1 MRLYYDCADCN
12 RSFFTNRGLLAHCEA
27 KGHEYYKC
35 ELCDTDDGD
44 IVFMNKHELDE
55 HMEDHH
61 EECEICETVF
71 VDYDALCEHDC
82 FTPGDAYCQQCDRHF
97 KDESARNQHY
107 QDSPARVDTRILNM
121 IRSITQ
127 HYQSAAVHHDINCFE
142 CGQVFDD
149 EEKKDRHDETY
160 CHHCERRFPDKSAR
174 EQHYQHAAVHRDK
187 YCSKCQRLFDDEDEK
202 NLHDETYCH
211 ECEWQFED
219 ASAREEHYQDSDV
232 HRDSYCFECEQLFDD
247 EDERERHDETYC
259 HECKRQFRDESARE
273 QHYQNA
279 PVHQGSYCFEYERP
293 LSVEDQDDKERNES
307 AKEEPIPMTL
317 ADYFSFLD
325 TDQNILEQQ
334 RTSPRIHYTLSGSR
348 RTFGNLQPLH
358 QDSEPEASHNQYE
371 RTFADYSPTLQQHYR
386 GSAAHWTICCTQCNR
401 YFPDESARVQH
412 YRTSTSHSD
421 NYCLECDEL
430 FLDKSER
437 QQHYRAAHRNS
448 YCYHCELYFCD
459 ERSKEQHYRSS
470 ATHRDTYCHL
480 CDRFFRDKKTREEHY
495 YSDVHRDSYCEQC
508 KRLFQD
514 QEAREQHYCASATHH
529 DSYCKECNQFF
540 GDNDARELHY
550 RISPAHRNSFSETG
564 SVENRRSLVAVS

>member
-1 MRLYYDCADCN
+1 MILYDCADCN

-44 IVFMNKHELDE
+44 IVFINKRELDE

-107 QDSPARVDTRILNM
+107 QDSPAHFDTRILNM

-127 HYQSAAVHHDINCFE
+127 HYQNAAVHHDIKCFE

-149 EEKKDRHDETY
+149 EDEKDRHDETY
-160 CHHCERRFPDKSAR
+160 CHHCERRFPDK
-174 EQHYQHAAVHRDK
+174 
-187 YCSKCQRLFDDEDEK
+187 
-202 NLHDETYCH
+202 
-211 ECEWQFED
+211 
-219 ASAREEHYQDSDV
+219 
-232 HRDSYCFECEQLFDD
+232 
-247 EDERERHDETYC
+247 
-259 HECKRQFRDESARE
+259 SARE

-317 ADYFSFLD
+317 ADYFCFLD

-334 RTSPRIHYTLSGSR
+334 GTSPRVTYTLSGSR
-348 RTFGNLQPLH
+348 RLFGNQQSLH
-358 QDSEPEASHNQYE
+358 QDLEPEASHNQYE
-371 RTFADYSPTLQQHYR
+371 RTFADYSPTSQQHYR

-480 CDRFFRDKKTREEHY
+480 CDRFFRDKKAREEHY

-550 RISPAHRNSFSETG
+550 RISPAHRNSFSETE
-564 SVENRRSLVAVS
+564 V